1 MSSLSWTW
9 WNHYYNLLW
18 VSFLKGAH
26 RCSCLP
32 RDCITQCKYIKNRG
46 RDGHLKTWHHPCVEW
61 MSLQCALQEQPTRE
75 NSVIL
80 NWNTTSLLFSKQQR
94 LLPRISVSLS
104 TQLTQYHD
112 PEVKTRVDFYHMSF
126 QIFRY
131 NDWIVPSLTHTVVS
145 KWGSCTINS
154 AEVNWLFNPYPILV
168 HGKQSSYLLCPNGG
182 LTWHEGW
189 ILSSK

>member
-1 MSSLSWTW
+1 
-9 WNHYYNLLW
+9 
-18 VSFLKGAH
+18 
-26 RCSCLP
+26 
-32 RDCITQCKYIKNRG
+32 
-46 RDGHLKTWHHPCVEW
+46 

-80 NWNTTSLLFSKQQR
+80 NWNTTSFLFSKQQR

-145 KWGSCTINS
+145 K
-154 AEVNWLFNPYPILV
+154 
-168 HGKQSSYLLCPNGG
+168 
-182 LTWHEGW
+182 
-189 ILSSK
+189 